1 MYLQY
6 CSRSSLQKSLKNL
19 LRRYSAMKLANITL
33 LRLVGASMV
42 GLLVLILLA
51 HQLPKALMT
60 ISMLALVVLVATF
73 FVFIFREQPRDE
85 REAHQA
91 LMGGQA
97 SYMIGAGILLIGIVV
112 ESFAHNLDPYLP
124 ITLAA
129 MVLAKLLSTRTIQ

>member
-1 MYLQY
+1 
-6 CSRSSLQKSLKNL
+6 
-19 LRRYSAMKLANITL
+19 MKLANITL

-51 HQLPKALMT
+51 HQLPKPLMT
-60 ISMLALVVLVATF
+60 ISMLALAVLVAAF
-73 FVFIFREQPRDE
+73 CVFIFREQPRDE

-124 ITLAA
+124 ITLGA